1 LPASDHPAKSA
12 FETAFFAPAA
22 CRAWLDLRQGSL
34 TSGRPPRSSAGS
46 EEFNSTRQFPKWEH
60 PACLTTIP
68 VRIRIIKTK
77 AEYEAALARIEK
89 LMDAA
94 PNTAQGDE
102 LELLSLLVHD
112 YEEKKFP
119 IDKPDPVAA
128 IRFRMEQQGLAPRD
142 LVPLLGSRSR
152 VSEVLSGRR
161 SLSLKMI
168 RALVAGLRIPA
179 ELLLGEPGRA

>member
-1 LPASDHPAKSA
+1 MKAK
-12 FETAFFAPAA
+12 
-22 CRAWLDLRQGSL
+22 
-34 TSGRPPRSSAGS
+34 
-46 EEFNSTRQFPKWEH
+46 
-60 PACLTTIP
+60 
-68 VRIRIIKTK
+68 VIKTN
-77 AEYEAALARIEK
+77 AEHEAALARIEK
-89 LMDAA
+89 LMDAEL
-94 PNTAQGDE
+94 NTPKGDE

-128 IRFRMEQQGLAPRD
+128 IRFRMEQQGLAPKD
-142 LVPLLGSRSR
+142 LIPLLGSRSR

-179 ELLLGEPGRA
+179 ELLLGEPGKA